1 MDYNIYLKKLFVSNA
16 CFIASVATLQKV
28 FFRLRFWELWNQ
40 KVDSVLE
47 ICRILRS
54 IKSEIL
60 QVIDRSPQIV
70 EEPSELEDS
79 LSSYKIKRP
88 NLKDSTM
95 AQLISKLN
103 LAKETFGDDKFT
115 YCLAAM
121 CDRYILDLIQEKS
134 DFDKLSLEYTFFK
147 TRNSGKRFFQDIDQA
162 LKELDKSLLE
172 SYLVALLFAFNDQK
186 FPKDLPEIKVNLFK
200 AIYNRSPNDILQ
212 EDPFGCQKM
221 NSNVRFQRLNENR
234 YYLIIITLISS
245 LALISLFIWVNSTKS
260 LSKEIRSVYKNALEE
275 LKNA

>member
-1 MDYNIYLKKLFVSNA
+1 MWS
-16 CFIASVATLQKV
+16 
-28 FFRLRFWELWNQ
+28 Q

-60 QVIDRSPQIV
+60 QVKDGSLQIV
-70 EEPSELEDS
+70 EESSEPESPPSL
-79 LSSYKIKRP
+79 YKIKRP

-103 LAKETFGDDKFT
+103 LAKETFADDKLT

-121 CDRYILDLIQEKS
+121 CDRYILDLMQEKS

-147 TRNSGKRFFQDIDQA
+147 TRNSGKRLFQDIEQA
-162 LKELDKSLLE
+162 LKDLDRPLLE

-186 FPKDLPEIKVNLFK
+186 FRKDLPEIKVSLFK
-200 AIYNRSPNDILQ
+200 AIYNRNPNDSLQ

-221 NSNVRFQRLNENR
+221 NSNVRFQRLSENK
-234 YYLIIITLISS
+234 YYLIVIALISS
-245 LALISLFIWVNSTKS
+245 LVLISLFIWVNSTKS
-260 LSKEIRSVYKNALEE
+260 LSKEIGSVYKNALEE
-275 LKNA
+275 LRNA